1 MDQIP
6 PQGLTGW
13 LRRGLNRLH
22 SSTSPEAESVAP
34 PTPAAPE
41 SPSAAAESR
50 PPAPKAPRALAKS
63 PGPKLASAKPASAK
77 PTVTKPTVTK
87 PTGTKPA
94 GTKSIDPAQA
104 AADAPP
110 AAVGLSLAL
119 QGGGALGAFTWG
131 VLDRLLEAE
140 LPIGRISGASAG
152 AVNGVVLAAALARG
166 GHAEA
171 RASLDRVWYR
181 IAEAGR
187 PTWPSFA
194 ARGGLVLHWLSPY
207 QLNPYDHNPLRT
219 ILAEEVDWAALR
231 GNTAPALFVSATR
244 IRDGRLE
251 LFTGDRLDVEA
262 VLASAALPTI
272 SHAIEIDGEAY
283 WDGGYSANP
292 ALDPLVEPAGAADIL
307 LVRLNPTE
315 RPGVPK
321 TARHI
326 AERMNQIV
334 FDRPLLDALDRLA
347 PVLSGERFRLHQI
360 TADRVLEGLEPGSA
374 VNLDWE
380 FLTGLRDAGRAEAEL
395 WLASGALR
403 IGDAVSA
410 SAQPERLSPRR
421 PAA

>member
-1 MDQIP
+1 
-6 PQGLTGW
+6 
-13 LRRGLNRLH
+13 
-22 SSTSPEAESVAP
+22 
-34 PTPAAPE
+34 
-41 SPSAAAESR
+41 
-50 PPAPKAPRALAKS
+50 
-63 PGPKLASAKPASAK
+63 
-77 PTVTKPTVTK
+77 
-87 PTGTKPA
+87 
-94 GTKSIDPAQA
+94 
-104 AADAPP
+104 
-110 AAVGLSLAL
+110 L

-171 RASLDRVWYR
+171 RASLDRVWHR

-187 PTWPSFA
+187 PTWPSIA

-231 GNTAPALFVSATR
+231 GDAAPALFVSATR

-292 ALDPLVEPAGAADIL
+292 ALDPLVEQSGGKSAGATDIL
-307 LVRLNPTE
+307 LVRLNPTD
-315 RPGVPK
+315 RQGVPK

-347 PVLSGERFRLHQI
+347 PVFSGDRFRLHQI

-380 FLTGLRDAGRAEAEL
+380 FLTSLRDAGRAEAEL
-395 WLASGALR
+395 WLASGALS
-403 IGDAVSA
+403 IGDAASA
-410 SAQPERLSPRR
+410 SPQPDRHPRRR